1 MRILIATGV
10 YPPESGGPATNTKLL
25 EEQMPARGF
34 SVDVLPFRTVRHF
47 PLGVRHTAYFLRLL
61 RMARCADML
70 YAQDAVSVGLPA
82 ALVSLCLR
90 KLLVIRVPGD
100 YAWEQGRARFGVRES
115 LDEFG
120 PHLHGWRVWFLHK
133 VQCWS
138 LSRAWRII
146 APSSYLRD
154 HVISWGIKPERII
167 LIHNGIEL
175 PVPIEPPQARPEGFL
190 VVSIGRRVPWKGFE
204 SLESVVAREKKWS
217 LFIAETL
224 PRPQALGWASTADV
238 FVLNSSYEGL
248 SHTLIEVMSLGSPII
263 ATNIGGNPE
272 LIRDGIEGLLI
283 PAHDDEALYNA
294 LKSMES
300 DRALAK
306 RLGVAAAERAKEFSI
321 EKTVNKL
328 IELLHTA

>member
-138 LSRAWRII
+138 LSRAWRVV
-146 APSSYLRD
+146 APSDYLRD
-154 HVISWGIKPERII
+154 HIISWGVEPERVV
-167 LIHNGIEL
+167 LIHNGIAL
-175 PVPIEPPQARPEGFL
+175 PVPTEAPRERPEGFL

-204 SLESVVAREKKWS
+204 ALERVVAREQGWK
-217 LFIAETL
+217 LFVAETL
-224 PRPQALGWASTADV
+224 PRPQALGWAKVADV

-248 SHTLIEVMSLGSPII
+248 SHTLLEVMSLGVPII

-272 LIRDGIEGLLI
+272 LIRDKIEGLLI
-283 PAHDDEALYNA
+283 PANDNEALHQT
-294 LKSMES
+294 LKTIEQNPES
-300 DRALAK
+300 ARK
-306 RLGVAAAERAKEFSI
+306 LGAAAAVRAKEFSI
-321 EKTVNKL
+321 DKTIDKL
-328 IELLHTA
+328 VELLTGI